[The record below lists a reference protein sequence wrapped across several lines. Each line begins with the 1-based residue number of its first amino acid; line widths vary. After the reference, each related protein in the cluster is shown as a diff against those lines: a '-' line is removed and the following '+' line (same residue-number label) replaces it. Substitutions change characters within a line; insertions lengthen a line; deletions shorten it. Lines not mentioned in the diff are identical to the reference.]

1 MLLIRLFGVLALIC
15 INAFFAATEFSLVAV
30 RLSRVRQLVKRG
42 NANARIVQDLVSHL
56 ERVVS
61 GVQVGIT
68 LATIA
73 LGFLG
78 EVTLARAIQP
88 MFYWV
93 PGAHSTL
100 IANGVAIG
108 LAYVLLT
115 TFHVVLGELV
125 PKGISLSYSERV
137 ALLVA
142 RPFQWYLGVFSVAIN
157 LLDGMS
163 RLVMRALGV
172 APRLSHTTV
181 HSAEELQIII
191 QQARERG
198 LLGADEERYV
208 QSALELGQL
217 QVREIMVPRPD
228 IHALPAEASLEET
241 IQLFA
246 RTQRSR
252 IPVYQGTL
260 DHPLGFVHIKDLFG
274 VLLERQRRAGQG
286 RTPAPFDLRRLAR
299 ELLIVPESKLAGE
312 LLTEF
317 RSRGSAM
324 ALVVDEFGSI
334 LGLMTMEDILEQVV
348 GEIHDEFD
356 LAEPPLKLTDGAMVF
371 DASLNVRDLEMQYDI
386 LLPEDPAYATLGGFA
401 LARLGFIP
409 QGGESFDYEGY
420 RFTVYEM
427 DRRRISRL
435 KIQKLPGAVETS
447 SAAKSSAGA
456 NPQAALPNQATPGGE
471 RS

>member
-1 MLLIRLFGVLALIC
+1 LFGVLALIC
-15 INAFFAATEFSLVAV
+15 VNAFFAATEFSLVAV

-56 ERVVS
+56 ECVIS

-78 EVTLARAIQP
+78 EVTLAHAIEP
-88 MFYWV
+88 LFSWV
-93 PGAHSTL
+93 PGAHAVL
-100 IANGVAIG
+100 LANGIAIT
-108 LAYVLLT
+108 LAYILLT

-125 PKGISLSYSERV
+125 PKGISLSHAERV

-142 RPFQWYLGVFSVAIN
+142 RPFQWYLGVFSIAIN

-163 RLVMRALGV
+163 RTVMRALGV
-172 APRLSHTTV
+172 TPRLSHTTV

-198 LLGADEERYV
+198 LLGSEEERYV

-228 IHALPAEASLEET
+228 VHALPAEATLEET

-260 DHPLGFVHIKDLFG
+260 DHTLGFVHSKDLFG
-274 VLLERQRRAGQG
+274 VLIERQRRAGQG
-286 RTPAPFDLRRLAR
+286 RAPAPFDLRRLAR

-312 LLTEF
+312 LLSEF
-317 RSRGSAM
+317 RSRGAVM

-334 LGLMTMEDILEQVV
+334 LGLATLEDILEQVV

-401 LARLGFIP
+401 LAKLGVIP
-409 QGGESFDYEGY
+409 QGGETFDFDGH

-427 DRRRISRL
+427 DRRRIARL
-435 KIQKLPGAVETS
+435 KIQKLPGPAEAPA
-447 SAAKSSAGA
+447 SATQ
-456 NPQAALPNQATPGGE
+456 NNTTRMNQPGQTASGGDQ
-471 RS
+471 R

>member
-1 MLLIRLFGVLALIC
+1 MILIRLFGVLALIC
-15 INAFFAATEFSLVAV
+15 VNAFFAATEFSLVAV

-68 LATIA
+68 LATIG
-73 LGFLG
+73 LGYLG
-78 EVTLARAIQP
+78 EITLVRSIEP
-88 MFYWV
+88 LLSWV
-93 PGAHSTL
+93 PGTHSEL
-100 IANGVAIG
+100 IANGIAII
-108 LAYVLLT
+108 LAYLLLT

-125 PKGISLSYSERV
+125 PKGISLSHAERV

-142 RPFQWYLGVFSVAIN
+142 RPFQWYLGVFSLAIN

-163 RLVMRALGV
+163 RTVMRALGV
-172 APRLSHTTV
+172 TPRLSHTTV

-198 LLGADEERYV
+198 LLGANEERYV

-217 QVREIMVPRPD
+217 QVREIMVPLPD
-228 IHALPAEASLEET
+228 VHALPAEATLEET

-260 DHPLGFVHIKDLFG
+260 DHTLGFVHIKDLFG
-274 VLLERQRRAGQG
+274 VVLERQRRAGQG
-286 RTPAPFDLRRLAR
+286 RPAAPFELRRLAR

-312 LLTEF
+312 LLSEF
-317 RSRGSAM
+317 RARGGAM

-334 LGLMTMEDILEQVV
+334 LGLVTLEDIIEQVI

-356 LAEPPLKLTDGAMVF
+356 LVEPPLKLADGGMVF

-401 LARLGFIP
+401 LAHLGLIP
-409 QGGESFDYEGY
+409 QGGETFDFEGH

-427 DRRRISRL
+427 DRRRIARL
-435 KIQKLPGAVETS
+435 KIQKLPGPAEIAVVAKPAKISRVKRPKE
-447 SAAKSSAGA
+447 AAS
-456 NPQAALPNQATPGGE
+456 GGE
-471 RS
+471 QR